1 VRFEKRR
8 VRRVRSTARRR
19 ARSGVAL
26 LLGVA
31 LLAASAAVLLR
42 SAGPGVATLQD
53 TEWPN
58 GYASGYRR
66 QEHPPLFPPLK
77 RSPWDSHAARA
88 RAPRN
93 PITGERRYSKLAR
106 D

>member
-1 VRFEKRR
+1 M
-8 VRRVRSTARRR
+8 
-19 ARSGVAL
+19 

-31 LLAASAAVLLR
+31 LLAAVAAVRLR

-53 TEWPN
+53 TEWAE
-58 GYASGYRR
+58 GYVHSYRR
-66 QEHPPLFPPLK
+66 QDHPPLFPPQK
-77 RSPWDSHAARA
+77 HSRWDSYAARAHAHAARD
-88 RAPRN
+88 